1 MLLLSCSSWLL
12 LSHLLKE
19 SVGLQMISPRGGVIL
34 PQLNAVQNVKQLIA
48 LLSKRIPRA
57 RKKAADRVLSF
68 ARLLPDVT
76 KVFYPD
82 HYSSP

>member
-1 MLLLSCSSWLL
+1 LEQLVA
-12 LSHLLKE
+12 
-19 SVGLQMISPRGGVIL
+19 SVSLVKRVCRFTNDKSLGGVIL
-34 PQLNAVQNVKQLIA
+34 PQLNAVQNVKQLTA

-68 ARLLPDVT
+68 AYLLPDVT

-82 HYSSP
+82 HCCSP